1 LQITPIIVLS
11 INPKTGDLISKR
23 LLLQIYFMGLL
34 TLSLVVYHF
43 SAVTVIGL
51 GYFSIE
57 ISIIVLLA
65 IVELRTAHHPNSN

>member
-1 LQITPIIVLS
+1 MKLM
-11 INPKTGDLISKR
+11 ISFFADAIAVAN
-23 LLLQIYFMGLL
+23 LLYGLL

-65 IVELRTAHHPNSN
+65 IIELRTAHHPNSN